1 MGGTPDDPF
10 ATVSTPVDWTV
21 GGDPVDWLILFIA
34 VPATLVPL
42 VLLFGFAGCA
52 GLASRCA
59 DDRDCPQGTI
69 CDADGRCVSEGEPF
83 EPDDPDEPPPPP
95 PVAAPENLSA
105 TAIDDHS
112 VLLTWS
118 SNEAGATFKI
128 ERARDDDLNFQEI
141 VPSPVSPGGTTD
153 NTLGLLEGVTF
164 LYQVSA
170 VVDGQTSLA
179 SDSSSA
185 TVLPATPT
193 GLTATATGNNQ
204 IIVTW
209 TNASAVATEFRLQ
222 ERIAGTFTDIPL
234 PVPTSNSFQHNNLGA
249 GTTHEYRVFATVVEG
264 FEDSNQQ
271 RVDSLPSASQS
282 ATTSAVFT
290 AAFAPPPTT
299 LTTDETR
306 LEGFCVVQRLR
317 ASLLTANLIG
327 TQVQITL
334 RGSTT
339 ADLIL
344 DNVAISQVG
353 TTGDPYDAAPDLKP
367 VATAVTIPANTSVT
381 LPPVNY
387 TFDPTQDLL
396 IAFDINS
403 TSGGNPRFG
412 ALTGAD
418 SFGNGPPGGPVTAEA
433 LVQNRTTGYSDV
445 RANNLYLIE
454 KIEVL

>member
-1 MGGTPDDPF
+1 M
-10 ATVSTPVDWTV
+10 
-21 GGDPVDWLILFIA
+21 DWLILILG
-34 VPATLVPL
+34 VPAVLIPL
-42 VLLFGFAGCA
+42 VLLFGFAGCCPVA
-52 GLASRCA
+52 TPCY
-59 DDRDCPQGTI
+59 DDSDCPGQSL
-69 CDADGRCVSEGEPF
+69 CNEDGQCVAAPEPITD
-83 EPDDPDEPPPPP
+83 PDDPPPPP
-95 PVAAPENLSA
+95 PVSAPQNLSA

-118 SNEAGATFKI
+118 SNEPGATFKI
-128 ERARDDDLNFQEI
+128 ERALDDDLNFQEI
-141 VPSPVSPGGTTD
+141 VPSGPVSPAGTTD
-153 NTLGLLEGVTF
+153 DTPGLLEGVTF
-164 LYQVSA
+164 LYRISA
-170 VVDGQTSLA
+170 VVDGQTSNA
-179 SDSSSA
+179 SDPPSSA

-193 GLTATATGNNQ
+193 GLTATAAGNNQ
-204 IIVTW
+204 INVTW

-222 ERIAGTFTDIPL
+222 ERIAGTFADIPL
-234 PVPTSNSFQHNNLGA
+234 PVPTSTSFQHNNLGA
-249 GTTHEYRVFATVVEG
+249 GTTHEYRIFATVEG

-282 ATTSAVFT
+282 ATTTAVFT
-290 AAFAPPPTT
+290 TAFTGT

-317 ASLLTANLIG
+317 AALLTANLIG

-339 ADLIL
+339 ANLIL

-353 TTGDPYDAAPDLKP
+353 TTGDPYDAASDLTP
-367 VATAVTIPANTSVT
+367 VATAVTILANTSVT

-396 IAFDINS
+396 VAFDINS

-418 SFGNGPPGGPVTAEA
+418 SFGNGPPAGPVTAEA

-445 RANNLYLIE
+445 RPNNLYLIE

>member
-1 MGGTPDDPF
+1 M
-10 ATVSTPVDWTV
+10 
-21 GGDPVDWLILFIA
+21 DWLILIIA
-34 VPATLVPL
+34 IPATLVPL

-69 CDADGRCVSEGEPF
+69 CNSDGSCIAEGEPF

-95 PVAAPENLSA
+95 PVSAPQNLSA

-112 VLLTWS
+112 VLLTWT

-128 ERARDDDLNFQEI
+128 ERALDDDLNFQEI
-141 VPSPVSPGGTTD
+141 VPTGPVSPAGTTD
-153 NTLGLLEGVTF
+153 DTPGLLEGVTF
-164 LYQVSA
+164 IYRVSA
-170 VVDGQTSLA
+170 VVDGQTSNP
-179 SDSSSA
+179 SEPPSSA

-193 GLTATATGNNQ
+193 GLTATAAGNNQ

-209 TNASAVATEFRLQ
+209 TNASAVASEFRLQ

-264 FEDSNQQ
+264 FENSNSQ

-290 AAFAPPPTT
+290 TAFAPPPTT

-334 RGSTT
+334 RGST
-339 ADLIL
+339 AANLIL

-353 TTGDPYDAAPDLKP
+353 TTGDPYDAAPDLTP

-403 TSGGNPRFG
+403 ASGGNPRFG

-418 SFGNGPPGGPVTAEA
+418 SFGNGPPAGPVTAEA

-445 RANNLYLIE
+445 RPNNLYLIE

>member
-1 MGGTPDDPF
+1 M
-10 ATVSTPVDWTV
+10 
-21 GGDPVDWLILFIA
+21 DWLILILG
-34 VPATLVPL
+34 VPAVLVPL
-42 VLLFGFAGCA
+42 VLLFGFAGC
-52 GLASRCA
+52 GQNASFCTE
-59 DDRDCPQGTI
+59 DGDCPQGTI
-69 CDADGRCVSEGEPF
+69 CDGDGRCVSEGEPF

-95 PVAAPENLSA
+95 PVSPPQDLNA
-105 TAIDDHS
+105 TAIDDQS
-112 VLLTWS
+112 VRLTWT

-128 ERARDDDLNFQEI
+128 ERALDDDLNFQEI
-141 VPSPVSPGGTTD
+141 VPSGPVSPADTTD
-153 NTLGLLEGVTF
+153 DTPGLLEGVTF
-164 LYQVSA
+164 LYRVSA

-193 GLTATATGNNQ
+193 GLTATAAGNNQ

-209 TNASAVATEFRLQ
+209 TNASTVATEFRLQ

-249 GTTHEYRVFATVVEG
+249 GTTHEYRVFATVDG

-282 ATTSAVFT
+282 ATTTAVFT
-290 AAFAPPPTT
+290 TAFAPPPTT

-317 ASLLTANLIG
+317 AALLTPNLIG
-327 TQVQITL
+327 TQVRITL
-334 RGSTT
+334 RGST
-339 ADLIL
+339 AANLIL

-353 TTGDPYDAAPDLKP
+353 TTGDPYDAAPDLKL

-387 TFDPTQDLL
+387 TFDSTQDLL
-396 IAFDINS
+396 VAFDFNS

-418 SFGNGPPGGPVTAEA
+418 SFGNGPPAGPVTAEA
-433 LVQNRTTGYSDV
+433 LVQNRTTGYSDL

-454 KIEVL
+454 TIEVL